1 MGREWG
7 HTGHHGPRIL
17 RPVVVVGGLGLIRW
31 PVMHDRRRA
40 AAEAGYRTP
49 AVQRSS
55 CPQKSVPDPS
65 APSPPLP
72 SRPAPARG
80 SRVCTRA
87 YTLFFFLSLLFLFN
101 DDQGW
106 TEARREIR
114 FVNFTSNGCY
124 FAFPEVVFLF
134 SFSILSTNVYT
145 FFYHARIKF
154 SPPIKSERRE
164 PFSRGWQAAGRR
176 LKSWF
181 HARLH
186 GSKVIAFKC
195 GTIVAYASGAPTCDQ
210 RLKNNRIRRRIRS
223 RLRHLACPTT
233 IVWRPTT
240 NRPSSCDS
248 QSLSLS
254 LSRVFQSLNIASSIS
269 WSLVYY
275 VERGSWCPH
284 FPNAGPMDRES

>member
-87 YTLFFFLSLLFLFN
+87 YTLFFFLSLLFYSTTIKNGRKQGEKFVSLILPRTGVILLFL
-101 DDQGW
+101 
-106 TEARREIR
+106 R
-114 FVNFTSNGCY
+114 S
-124 FAFPEVVFLF
+124 F
-134 SFSILSTNVYT
+134 SFFFSILSTNVYT

-164 PFSRGWQAAGRR
+164 PFSRG
-176 LKSWF
+176 
-181 HARLH
+181 
-186 GSKVIAFKC
+186 
-195 GTIVAYASGAPTCDQ
+195 
-210 RLKNNRIRRRIRS
+210 
-223 RLRHLACPTT
+223 
-233 IVWRPTT
+233 
-240 NRPSSCDS
+240 
-248 QSLSLS
+248 
-254 LSRVFQSLNIASSIS
+254 
-269 WSLVYY
+269 
-275 VERGSWCPH
+275 
-284 FPNAGPMDRES
+284 

>member
-101 DDQGW
+101 DDQEW

-124 FAFPEVVFLF
+124 FAFPEIVFLF

-164 PFSRGWQAAGRR
+164 PFSRG
-176 LKSWF
+176 
-181 HARLH
+181 
-186 GSKVIAFKC
+186 
-195 GTIVAYASGAPTCDQ
+195 
-210 RLKNNRIRRRIRS
+210 
-223 RLRHLACPTT
+223 
-233 IVWRPTT
+233 
-240 NRPSSCDS
+240 
-248 QSLSLS
+248 
-254 LSRVFQSLNIASSIS
+254 
-269 WSLVYY
+269 
-275 VERGSWCPH
+275 
-284 FPNAGPMDRES
+284 

>member
-72 SRPAPARG
+72 SRPALARG

-87 YTLFFFLSLLFLFN
+87 YTLFFFLSLYSYSTTIKDGRKQGEKFVSLILPRTGVILLFL
-101 DDQGW
+101 
-106 TEARREIR
+106 R
-114 FVNFTSNGCY
+114 S
-124 FAFPEVVFLF
+124 F
-134 SFSILSTNVYT
+134 SFFFSILSTNVYT

-164 PFSRGWQAAGRR
+164 PFSRG
-176 LKSWF
+176 
-181 HARLH
+181 
-186 GSKVIAFKC
+186 
-195 GTIVAYASGAPTCDQ
+195 
-210 RLKNNRIRRRIRS
+210 
-223 RLRHLACPTT
+223 
-233 IVWRPTT
+233 
-240 NRPSSCDS
+240 
-248 QSLSLS
+248 
-254 LSRVFQSLNIASSIS
+254 
-269 WSLVYY
+269 
-275 VERGSWCPH
+275 
-284 FPNAGPMDRES
+284 

>member
-101 DDQGW
+101 DDQEW

-134 SFSILSTNVYT
+134 
-145 FFYHARIKF
+145 FFYLIHEHVYFFLPRSNQIFASDKIGKEGAVLARVTSGGQAVEIV
-154 SPPIKSERRE
+154 I
-164 PFSRGWQAAGRR
+164 SRT
-176 LKSWF
+176 S
-181 HARLH
+181 ARQQ
-186 GSKVIAFKC
+186 GNCV
-195 GTIVAYASGAPTCDQ
+195 
-210 RLKNNRIRRRIRS
+210 
-223 RLRHLACPTT
+223 
-233 IVWRPTT
+233 
-240 NRPSSCDS
+240 
-248 QSLSLS
+248 
-254 LSRVFQSLNIASSIS
+254 
-269 WSLVYY
+269 
-275 VERGSWCPH
+275 
-284 FPNAGPMDRES
+284 